1 MAKEELSKDD
11 KKALAYDLFM
21 HTDKTQNE
29 ICDIIKI
36 STKTLTRWKQDGLW
50 EELKGATSITAHS
63 ITTNIYRKMHDM
75 TSDGGDFNADS
86 LAKLARVIEVI
97 SDKKY
102 TLSQIYNVF
111 REFTNWL
118 YPKDTD
124 SAKLLN
130 KYMMEWVDELISN
143 K

>member
-1 MAKEELSKDD
+1 MAKEELSKED

-21 HTDKTQNE
+21 NTGKTQNE

-36 STKTLTRWKQDGLW
+36 APKTFTRWKQDGLW

-63 ITTNIYRKMHDM
+63 ITTNIYKKMHDM
-75 TSDGGDFNADS
+75 TSEGGNFNADA

-97 SDKKY
+97 SDNKY
-102 TLSQIYNVF
+102 TISQIFNVF

-118 YPKDTD
+118 FPKDTEA
-124 SAKLLN
+124 AKMLN
-130 KYMMEWVDELISN
+130 NYMKEWVDELIS